1 MRIATVFQ
9 PYFNRRTIV
18 GTYGAWIARVLAKNA
33 SPGKATVRTGLIA
46 AVPIVLGYFPIAF
59 SVGVAATKAAGTGAP
74 KHYASAWAFGLTD
87 DVFGAALGVMAR
99 GRRFSEP
106 AMFGLGI
113 AADAAWLSGTAFG
126 PMPGAAR

>member
-1 MRIATVFQ
+1 MDSAGFGDECQSRKGHFQ
-9 PYFNRRTIV
+9 DWPDR
-18 GTYGAWIARVLAKNA
+18 GGAHR
-33 SPGKATVRTGLIA
+33 SGLYSDC
-46 AVPIVLGYFPIAF
+46 VSL
-59 SVGVAATKAAGTGAP
+59 GVAATKAAGIGAP
-74 KHYASAWAFGLTD
+74 KRYASAWAFGPTD

>member
-1 MRIATVFQ
+1 M
-9 PYFNRRTIV
+9 
-18 GTYGAWIARVLAKNA
+18 NA
-33 SPGKATVRTGLIA
+33 SPGKATFRTGLIA
-46 AVPIVLGYFPIAF
+46 AVPIVLGYIPIAF

-106 AMFGLGI
+106 FMFGLGI
-113 AADAAWLSGTAFG
+113 AADAAWLSGTVFG
-126 PMPGAAR
+126 AYAGGGALKHWPAVDAALGFMPTLVR